1 MKSHQVTIKDIAKIL
16 GISASTV
23 SRALKDH
30 PDIST
35 ETKNKVKELAEKL
48 KYKPNAIALSLQ
60 SNKSHI
66 IGIIVP
72 QIVHHFFSTVISGI
86 EEYAADK
93 GYNIIIT
100 QSNESPE
107 KEISNCRTLLSGR
120 VDGMIIS
127 RTKDT
132 ENFDHFKNILNT
144 GIPIVFFDRTC
155 HGIKTDKVI
164 IDDYK
169 AAYDATEYLI
179 KTGCKKLIHFGGPE
193 NLKISSK
200 RMWGF
205 ADALK
210 RNNIPFTENLV
221 YKADTFEEG
230 RQLIFELH
238 KKNDLPEGIFT
249 VNDMTAAGAM
259 SALNELKIKIPEEIS
274 IFGFTN
280 GIISEITSPSLSTV
294 EQNGYLMGYTAAE
307 ILINKIENESD
318 EIISKVI
325 PTRLIIRKSTKHL

>member
-16 GISASTV
+16 DISASTV
-23 SRALKDH
+23 SRALKNH
-30 PDIST
+30 PDISI
-35 ETKNKVKELAEKL
+35 ETKNKVKKLADKL

-86 EEYAADK
+86 EELAADK

-100 QSNESPE
+100 QSNESQK
-107 KEISNCRTLLSGR
+107 KELANCQTLLSGR
-120 VDGMIIS
+120 VDGMIVS

-132 ENFDHFKNILNT
+132 ENFDHFRNILNT
-144 GIPIVFFDRTC
+144 GTPIVFFDRTC

-179 KTGCKKLIHFGGPE
+179 KTGCKNLLHFAGPE

-210 RNNIPFTENLV
+210 RNNLSFNEEMIYSADNFSKGYNLTYEL
-221 YKADTFEEG
+221 YKNN
-230 RQLIFELH
+230 H
-238 KKNDLPEGIFT
+238 LPDGIFT
-249 VNDMTAAGAM
+249 VNDMTAAGTLN
-259 SALNELKIKIPEEIS
+259 ALNELKIKVPEEIS
-274 IFGFTN
+274 VFGFTN
-280 GIISEITSPSLSTV
+280 GIISQITSPSLSTV
-294 EQNGYLMGYTAAE
+294 EQNGYLMGYSAAE
-307 ILINKIENESD
+307 ILINKIENETTD
-318 EIISKVI
+318 IISKII
-325 PTRLIIRKSTKHL
+325 PTKLIIRNSTKKL

>member
-16 GISASTV
+16 DISASTV

-30 PDIST
+30 PDISI

-72 QIVHHFFSTVISGI
+72 QIVNHFFSTVISGI
-86 EEYAADK
+86 EELAAEK

-100 QSNESPE
+100 QSNESQK
-107 KEISNCRTLLSGR
+107 KELANCQTLLSGR
-120 VDGMIIS
+120 VDGMIVS
-127 RTKDT
+127 RTKNT
-132 ENFDHFKNILNT
+132 ENFDHFRNILST
-144 GIPIVFFDRTC
+144 GTPIVFFDRTC

-179 KTGCKKLIHFGGPE
+179 KTGCKNLLHFAGPE

-210 RNNIPFTENLV
+210 RNNIFFNEEMVYYADNFSKGYNL
-221 YKADTFEEG
+221 TFE
-230 RQLIFELH
+230 LYKSNH
-238 KKNDLPEGIFT
+238 LPDGIFT
-249 VNDMTAAGAM
+249 VNDMTAAGTL
-259 SALNELKIKIPEEIS
+259 SALNELKIKVPDEIS
-274 IFGFTN
+274 VFGFTN
-280 GIISEITSPSLSTV
+280 GIISQITSPSLSTV
-294 EQNGYLMGYTAAE
+294 EQNGYLMGYSAAE
-307 ILINKIENESD
+307 ILINKIENETTD
-318 EIISKVI
+318 TISKII
-325 PTRLIIRKSTKHL
+325 PTKLIIRNSTKKL

>member
-1 MKSHQVTIKDIAKIL
+1 MRSHQVTIKDIAKIL

-30 PDIST
+30 PDISE
-35 ETKNKVKELAEKL
+35 ETKEKIKKLAKKL
-48 KYKPNAIALSLQ
+48 NYKPNAIALSLQ
-60 SNKSHI
+60 SSKSHI

-86 EEYAADK
+86 EEYAGEK

-107 KEISNCRTLLSGR
+107 KEIANCRTLLSGR
-120 VDGMIIS
+120 VDGMIVS
-127 RTKDT
+127 RTKNT

-144 GIPIVFFDRTC
+144 GTPIVFFDRTC

-179 KTGCKKLIHFGGPE
+179 KTGCKNLLHFAGPE

-210 RNNIPFTENLV
+210 RNDMTFNEDIV
-221 YKADTFEEG
+221 YNADTFEKG
-230 RQLIFELH
+230 YDLIFDLY
-238 KKNDLPEGIFT
+238 KKNKLPDGIFT
-249 VNDMTAAGAM
+249 VNDMTAAGILK
-259 SALNELKIKIPEEIS
+259 ALNELKIKVPDEIS

-280 GIISEITSPSLSTV
+280 GIVSSITSPSLSTV
-294 EQNGYLMGYTAAE
+294 EQNGYLMGWSAAE
-307 ILINKIENESD
+307 ILINKIENETT

-325 PTRLIIRKSTKHL
+325 PTKLVLRNSTKKQ

>member
-1 MKSHQVTIKDIAKIL
+1 MKSHQITIKDIAKML

-35 ETKNKVKELAEKL
+35 ETKEKVKGLAKKL
-48 KYKPNAIALSLQ
+48 NYKPNAIALSLQ
-60 SNKSHI
+60 SNRSRI

-86 EEYAADK
+86 EEYAAK
-93 GYNIIIT
+93 KAYNIIIT
-100 QSNESPE
+100 QSNESSE
-107 KEISNCRTLLSGR
+107 KEIDNCRTLLSGR
-120 VDGMIIS
+120 VDGMIVS

-132 ENFDHFKNILNT
+132 EDFSHFRNVLKT
-144 GIPIVFFDRTC
+144 GTPIVFFDRTC

-169 AAYDATEYLI
+169 AAFEATEYLI
-179 KTGCKKLIHFGGPE
+179 KTGCKNLLHFSGPE

-210 RNNIPFTENLV
+210 RNGFNFDENLILQ
-221 YKADTFEEG
+221 ADTFKKGKE
-230 RQLIFELH
+230 LIFKLH
-238 KKNDLPEGIFT
+238 KEGKLPDGIFT
-249 VNDMTAAGAM
+249 VNDMTAAGVLN
-259 SALNELKIKIPEEIS
+259 ALNELNVKVPGEVS
-274 IFGFTN
+274 VFGFTN
-280 GIISEITSPSLSTV
+280 GIISKMTYPQLSTV

-307 ILINKIENESD
+307 ILINKIENET
-318 EIISKVI
+318 EEITTKIISTK
-325 PTRLIIRKSTKHL
+325 LIIRNSTKKI

>member
-1 MKSHQVTIKDIAKIL
+1 MKSHQITIKDIAKIL

-30 PDIST
+30 PDISF
-35 ETKNKVKELAEKL
+35 ETKKKVKELAEEL

-86 EEYAADK
+86 EEYAGDK
-93 GYNIIIT
+93 AYNIIIT

-107 KEISNCRTLLSGR
+107 KEISNCQTLLSGR
-120 VDGMIIS
+120 VDGIIIS

-132 ENFDHFKNILNT
+132 ENFDHFRNVLNT
-144 GIPIVFFDRTC
+144 GTPIVFFDRTC
-155 HGIKTDKVI
+155 HGINTDKVV

-169 AAYDATEYLI
+169 AAYEATEYLI
-179 KTGCKKLIHFGGPE
+179 KTGCKNLLHFSGPE

-210 RNNIPFTENLV
+210 KNNFPFNENLII
-221 YKADTFEEG
+221 KADSFDEG
-230 RQLIFELH
+230 RKMIFKLYKEN
-238 KKNDLPEGIFT
+238 KLPDGLFT

-259 SALNELKIKIPEEIS
+259 SALNELKIKIPEEVS
-274 IFGFTN
+274 VFGFTN
-280 GIISEITSPSLSTV
+280 GIISQITSPSLSTV
-294 EQNGYLMGYTAAE
+294 EQNGHLMGYTAAE
-307 ILINKIENESD
+307 ILINKIDNETND
-318 EIISKVI
+318 VLTKIL
-325 PTRLIIRKSTKHL
+325 PTKLIIRNSTRQL

>member
-16 GISASTV
+16 DISASTV

-30 PDIST
+30 PDISI
-35 ETKNKVKELAEKL
+35 ETKNKVKKLADKL

-86 EEYAADK
+86 EELAADK

-100 QSNESPE
+100 QSNESQK
-107 KEISNCRTLLSGR
+107 KELDNCQTLLSGR
-120 VDGMIIS
+120 VDGMIVS

-132 ENFDHFKNILNT
+132 ENFDHFRNILNT
-144 GIPIVFFDRTC
+144 GTPIVFFDRTC

-179 KTGCKKLIHFGGPE
+179 KTGCKNLLHFAGPK

-210 RNNIPFTENLV
+210 RNNLSFNEEMIYSADNFSKGYNLTYEL
-221 YKADTFEEG
+221 YKNN
-230 RQLIFELH
+230 H
-238 KKNDLPEGIFT
+238 LPDGIFT
-249 VNDMTAAGAM
+249 VNDMTAAGTL
-259 SALNELKIKIPEEIS
+259 SALNELKIKVPEEIS
-274 IFGFTN
+274 VFGFTN
-280 GIISEITSPSLSTV
+280 GIISQITSPSLSTV
-294 EQNGYLMGYTAAE
+294 EQNGYLMGYSAAE
-307 ILINKIENESD
+307 ILINKIENETTD
-318 EIISKVI
+318 IISKII
-325 PTRLIIRKSTKHL
+325 PTKLIIRNSTKKL

>member
-23 SRALKDH
+23 SRALKNH

-35 ETKNKVKELAEKL
+35 DTKNKVKKLAEKL

-86 EEYAADK
+86 EEHAVDK

-100 QSNESPE
+100 QSNESPN
-107 KEISNCRTLLSGR
+107 KEIANCQTLLSGR

-127 RTKDT
+127 KTKDT

-155 HGIKTDKVI
+155 HGLKTDKVV

-169 AAYDATEYLI
+169 AAYDATKYLI
-179 KTGCKKLIHFGGPE
+179 KTGCKNLIHFAGPE

-210 RNNIPFTENLV
+210 RNDIHFDENLV
-221 YKADTFEEG
+221 YKADTFKEG
-230 RQLIFELH
+230 RRLIFELH
-238 KKNDLPEGIFT
+238 KKNKLPDGIFT
-249 VNDMTAAGAM
+249 VNDMTAAGTM
-259 SALNELKIKIPEEIS
+259 SALSELKIKIPEEVS
-274 IFGFTN
+274 VFGFTN
-280 GIISEITSPSLSTV
+280 GVISTITSPSLSTV

-307 ILINKIENESD
+307 ILINKIENETD
-318 EIISKVI
+318 KTVSKII
-325 PTRLIIRKSTKHL
+325 PTKLVIRESTRHL